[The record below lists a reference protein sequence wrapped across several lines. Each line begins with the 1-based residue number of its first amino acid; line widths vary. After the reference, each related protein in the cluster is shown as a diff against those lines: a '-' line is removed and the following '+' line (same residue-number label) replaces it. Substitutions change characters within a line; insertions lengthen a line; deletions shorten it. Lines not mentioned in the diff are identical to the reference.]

1 MSKKLRQMISSALS
15 LTLLFTLAAC
25 GGGTAPSNTD
35 TSKTTTESST
45 SADPTTDETEGSETE
60 TETTTEAA
68 GEDYGDTGGLALPV
82 VDSPVDLTW
91 VVSSPVENLTDKQI
105 PQELSKRTGINLQI
119 DSYPSASFGEKVKS
133 MIGSGTVPDIFSGGL
148 SLAEL
153 NEYGEQGAFAKINEY
168 YDSLPNFKSLFVDN
182 AENNWITYSLSSD
195 AGNIYLWPIYNLSRD
210 VNHGFMYRSDV
221 FDDLELEP
229 WTDTESFYENLK
241 ALKEAYP
248 ESYPMGSKNG
258 DNLFKV
264 MAGYWGIG
272 AGAYYPFHYA
282 DDQGEWNFA
291 GADESFKEMLDF
303 MKKLYDE
310 GLLDP
315 EFLTDNQ
322 DSWSAKVTTDTN
334 FVFYDWIGRL
344 SLFTTQMSEADPEWN
359 LSYGYP
365 IGSTG
370 KHLSLSKIATWGPTV
385 AAGDKE
391 EAALKLLDYM
401 ASPSGSELFTVGIE
415 GTTFEWEDDKPVYPE
430 LKDEPLID
438 INLLMDRY
446 GMWVE
451 GMYVH
456 SDRRSVYFNYTEE
469 EQKAQDLIV
478 DNDLFNPLEPAIK
491 LSDSEAS
498 TFTEINTVL
507 AADLLTF
514 ASNYVM
520 NDADWDAFKAQS
532 ESKGYKTVE
541 DLLNDAQGRMDEYF
555 KN

>member
-1 MSKKLRQMISSALS
+1 MSKKFKQFISLALS

-25 GGGTAPSNTD
+25 GGSATPT
-35 TSKTTTESST
+35 TSEGKSTSEGTTTTKTEEST
-45 SADPTTDETEGSETE
+45 TEGSEGSE
-60 TETTTEAA
+60 TSSEEP
-68 GEDYGDTGGLALPV
+68 GEDYGDTGGLKLPV
-82 VDSPVDLTW
+82 VDSPVDITW
-91 VVSSPVENLTDKQI
+91 VVASPVENLTDKQI
-105 PQELSKRTGINLQI
+105 PQEISKRTGVNLI
-119 DSYPSASFGEKVKS
+119 IESYPEASYPEKVKS
-133 MIGSGTVPDIFSGGL
+133 MIGSGSVPDIFTGAL

-168 YDSLPNFKSLFVDN
+168 YDQLPNFKRLYVDN
-182 AENNWITYSLSSD
+182 PDHNWITYSFSSD

-210 VNHGFMYRSDV
+210 VNHGIMYRSDV
-221 FDDLELEP
+221 FEDLGIEP
-229 WTDTESFYENLK
+229 WTDTDSFYENLK

-248 ESYPMGSKNG
+248 DSYPFGSKNG
-258 DNLFKV
+258 EGIFRT

-272 AGAYYPFHYA
+272 AGSYYPFHYA
-282 DDQGEWNFA
+282 DSEGVWKFG
-291 GADESFKEMLDF
+291 GADENFKEMLDF

-315 EFLTDNQ
+315 EFLTDTQ
-322 DSWSAKVTTDTN
+322 DSWSAKVTTDKN
-334 FVFYDWIGRL
+334 FIFYDWIGRL
-344 SLFTTQMSEADPEWN
+344 SLFTTQMAETDPEWN
-359 LSYGYP
+359 LTYGYP

-370 KHLSLSKIATWGPTV
+370 KHLTLDKVAGWGPTV
-385 AAGDKE
+385 AAGAKE
-391 EAALKLLDYM
+391 EAALKMLDYM
-401 ASPSGSELFTVGIE
+401 TSPSGSELFTIGIE
-415 GTTFEWEDDKPVYPE
+415 GETFEWEDGKPVYPE

-451 GMYVH
+451 GMYVN
-456 SDRRSVYFNYTEE
+456 SDSRSVYFNYTEE

-478 DNDLFNPLEPAIK
+478 ENDLFNPLEPAIK
-491 LSDSEAS
+491 LNEEEAS

-520 NDADWDAFKAQS
+520 NDADWDAFVAQS

-541 DLLNDAQGRMDEYF
+541 EILNAAQSRMDEF
-555 KN
+555 FNN